1 MAVHYLSRANEKMVM
16 NPKKSGPSGEARRL
30 FPGMRLPTLALGAIV
45 LVGWQLVLANDPP
58 GLEGLDKL
66 YPSLDALY
74 IDLHKN
80 PELSF
85 HEEKTASEAGVPV
98 TKPRLRSDGA
108 YRR

>member
-1 MAVHYLSRANEKMVM
+1 M
-16 NPKKSGPSGEARRL
+16 NQKKSGPSRKARRP
-30 FPGMRLPTLALGAIV
+30 FAHMRLRSVALGAIV
-45 LVGWQLVLANDPP
+45 LLGWQLVLASDPP